1 MSAGPRV
8 SVVVA
13 THNRAARLAEL
24 LESLRALRL
33 PGGRFEVVVVDD
45 GSSDTTAEVLEVE
58 CARGALDLRTIARA
72 VANGP
77 AAARNAGW
85 HAASAPLI
93 AFTDDDCVV
102 ADDWLEAGLRA
113 CVEHPEA
120 IVQGRTDPNPAEA
133 HSIGAFSRTLTI
145 HEAGPYYQ
153 TCNIFYPRDVL
164 ERLGGFDE
172 EAFSL
177 PKGEDT
183 DLAWRALEAGVPI
196 VYAGGT
202 RVYHAVNQLGAA
214 GKLKLAWDWSEAH
227 QIFARHPGLRRR
239 ATTLGIFWKQTH
251 CLLFRA
257 ILGVLAVRS
266 RRPRLGWWLM
276 EPYFRAVY
284 ARAKVEGGSLSTAPF
299 YLALDAVEVAGALRA
314 SIRYRMLLL

>member
-1 MSAGPRV
+1 MSAAPLV

-33 PGGRFEVVVVDD
+33 QRGRFEVVVVDD
-45 GSSDTTAEVLEVE
+45 GSSDHTASVLEVE
-58 CARGALDLRTIARA
+58 CARGGLDLRTITRA
-72 VANGP
+72 AAGGP
-77 AAARNAGW
+77 AVARNAGW

-102 ADDWLEAGLRA
+102 AEDWLEAGLHA
-113 CVEHPEA
+113 CAEDPEA

-133 HSIGAFSRTLTI
+133 DSIGAFSRTLTV

-183 DLAWRALEAGVPI
+183 DLAWRALESGVPI
-196 VYAGGT
+196 VYAGGV
-202 RVYHAVNQLGAA
+202 RVYHAVNQIGAA
-214 GKLKLAWDWSEAH
+214 AKLKLAWDWSEAH
-227 QIFARHPGLRRR
+227 QIFARHPGLRQRT
-239 ATTLGIFWKQTH
+239 ATWWIFWKQTH
-251 CLLFRA
+251 YLLFRA
-257 ILGVLAVRS
+257 ILGVLAGRS
-266 RRPRLGWWLM
+266 RPRLGWWLM
-276 EPYFRAVY
+276 APYVRVVY

-299 YLALDAVEVAGALRA
+299 YLAFDAVEVAGALRA